1 VLTLSIT
8 AYTTERPGAAS
19 GFITIMMTTR
29 STAFI
34 VQLLECCES
43 VQASG
48 CITYKLTEYVDELY
62 TTGEKVHPEMILFLE
77 DSIKNGHMD
86 WIVNHCDY

>member
-1 VLTLSIT
+1 VLTLYLT
-8 AYTTERPGAAS
+8 AYITERPGAAS
-19 GFITIMMTTR
+19 DTITIMMITR
-29 STAFI
+29 STAFL
-34 VQLLECCES
+34 VPLLGCCES

-62 TTGEKVHPEMILFLE
+62 THGDTVHPRRILFLE
-77 DSIKNGHMD
+77 DFSKNGHMD

>member
-1 VLTLSIT
+1 VLTLYLT

-19 GFITIMMTTR
+19 GIFTIMMITR
-29 STAFI
+29 STAFL
-34 VQLLECCES
+34 VQLLGCCES

-62 TTGEKVHPEMILFLE
+62 TLEIKVHPMMVLFLE
-77 DSIKNGHMD
+77 D
-86 WIVNHCDY
+86 